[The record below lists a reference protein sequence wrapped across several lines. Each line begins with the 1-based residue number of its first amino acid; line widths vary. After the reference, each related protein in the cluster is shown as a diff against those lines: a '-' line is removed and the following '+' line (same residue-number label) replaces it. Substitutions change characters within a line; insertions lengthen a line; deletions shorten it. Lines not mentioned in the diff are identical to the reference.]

1 MLNKESLDLLEKRID
16 AGYYLPKDESEDLP
30 SAPQNNTEENEAY
43 REKCQRILNSYKL
56 KLQVY
61 AQKEKAAIEAANAKE
76 MADMANALIVDFD
89 EKLSD
94 EYESHK
100 KESELM
106 ITKLRDDLAESKE
119 ISSRAI
125 KRCDELSLTIKQL
138 EAENK
143 KLNDLVEEKEAEIAY
158 YESDFSNN
166 YVLEI
171 NGKVAGCATLN
182 KKDEIQKESN
192 LQDEIETLK
201 SQLSDAEVQGM
212 SMAAAM
218 MIQGGFDF
226 LSNIDVVKENKDSAF
241 GETVLKH
248 SLFGVKDKIGQQD
261 YDKLR
266 LKIGDISDQ
275 REKVQEEQKHSE
287 NERNETQKQQKVFN
301 INVKQMNGGTGTFRE
316 ILHDGETSKL
326 PQED

>member
-1 MLNKESLDLLEKRID
+1 MNKINFDLLEKGID

-30 SAPQNNTEENEAY
+30 STPQNNTEEIEAY
-43 REKCQRILNSYKL
+43 HEKCQGILDSYKL

-61 AQKEKAAIEAANAKE
+61 EQKEKAAIEAAKAKN
-76 MADMANALIVDFD
+76 MVDMANALIVDFD
-89 EKLSD
+89 EKLSA

-106 ITKLRDDLAESKE
+106 ITKLRDDLTESKD

-138 EAENK
+138 EAEKK

-171 NGKVAGCATLN
+171 DGKFAGCATLN
-182 KKDEIQKESN
+182 KKAEIQKESN
-192 LQDEIETLK
+192 LQDEIEKLK
-201 SQLSDAEVQGM
+201 SQLSDAEAQGM
-212 SMAAAM
+212 SKAAAM
-218 MIQGGFDF
+218 MIEGGFDF

-248 SLFGVKDKIGQQD
+248 SLSGVKDKIGQQD

-275 REKVQEEQKHSE
+275 REKVQEEQRHNE
-287 NERNETQKQQKVFN
+287 NERNIALKQQKVFK
-301 INVKQMNGGTGTFRE
+301 IDVKQMNGGTGTFLE
-316 ILHDGETSKL
+316 MLHDAETPKP
-326 PQED
+326 PQKD

>member
-1 MLNKESLDLLEKRID
+1 MNKINFDLLEKGID
-16 AGYYLPKDESEDLP
+16 AGYYLPKDESEVLP
-30 SAPQNNTEENEAY
+30 STPQNNTEEIEAY
-43 REKCQRILNSYKL
+43 HEKCQRILDSYKL

-61 AQKEKAAIEAANAKE
+61 EQKEKAAIEAAKAKN
-76 MADMANALIVDFD
+76 MVDMANALIVDFD

-106 ITKLRDDLAESKE
+106 ITKLRNDLAESKD
-119 ISSRAI
+119 ISSSAI

-143 KLNDLVEEKEAEIAY
+143 KLNDLLEEKEAEIAY
-158 YESDFSNN
+158 YESDFSNK

-182 KKDEIQKESN
+182 RKENQDEYI
-192 LQDEIETLK
+192 LQDEIQTLK
-201 SQLSDAEVQGM
+201 SQLSDAEAQGM
-212 SMAAAM
+212 SKAAAM
-218 MIQGGFDF
+218 MIGGGFDF
-226 LSNIDVVKENKDSAF
+226 LSNIDAVKENNESAF

-248 SLFGVKDKIGQQD
+248 SLSGVKDKIGQQD

-275 REKVQEEQKHSE
+275 REKVQEEQRHNE
-287 NERNETQKQQKVFN
+287 NERNIALKQQKVFK
-301 INVKQMNGGTGTFRE
+301 IDVKQMNGGTGTFLE
-316 ILHDGETSKL
+316 MLHDAETHKP
-326 PQED
+326 PQKD

>member
-16 AGYYLPKDESEDLP
+16 VGYYLPKDESEDLS
-30 SAPQNNTEENEAY
+30 SAPQNNTEEIEAY
-43 REKCQRILNSYKL
+43 REKCQKILDSYKL

-76 MADMANALIVDFD
+76 MADMANALILDFD

-106 ITKLRDDLAESKE
+106 IRKLRDDLAESKE

-158 YESDFSNN
+158 YESGCSNN
-166 YVLEI
+166 YVSEI

-182 KKDEIQKESN
+182 RKETQDESI

-201 SQLSDAEVQGM
+201 SQLSDAEAQGM
-212 SMAAAM
+212 SKAAAM
-218 MIQGGFDF
+218 MIEGGFDF
-226 LSNIDVVKENKDSAF
+226 LNNIDLVKENKDSAF

-248 SLFGVKDKIGQQD
+248 SLSGVKDKIGQQD

-287 NERNETQKQQKVFN
+287 NERNIALKQQKVFK
-301 INVKQMNGGTGTFRE
+301 IDVKQMNGGTGTFLE
-316 ILHDGETSKL
+316 MLHDAETPKT
-326 PQED
+326 PQKD